1 MSDQHGRGARVA
13 PWWGDDGVNPRR
25 AEDFAAG
32 LRGMSIEAVAWFD
45 GVVTT
50 PGYGWVQAP
59 GKGAKGQWTAH
70 ITRRRRCPTALKALA
85 ASLRRSARTGGPED
99 AGKALAVIAILVAAA
114 KAAKEET

>member
-1 MSDQHGRGARVA
+1 MSDQQWRGAYVA

-25 AEDFAAG
+25 AEDFAAE
-32 LRGMSIEAVAWFD
+32 LRDMGIEAVAWLD

-70 ITRRRRCPTALKALA
+70 INRRKRCPTALKALA
-85 ASLRRSARTGGPED
+85 ASLRRSAREGGPED
-99 AGKALAVIAILVAAA
+99 AGKALAVIAILTAA